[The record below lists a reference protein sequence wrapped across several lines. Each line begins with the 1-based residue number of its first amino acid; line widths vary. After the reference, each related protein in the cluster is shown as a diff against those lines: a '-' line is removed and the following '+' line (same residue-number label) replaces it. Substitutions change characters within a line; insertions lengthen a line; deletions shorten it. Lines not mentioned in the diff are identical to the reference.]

1 LMSIDITGRNLR
13 VVETPNA
20 ASDPAWS
27 PIRQ

>member
-1 LMSIDITGRNLR
+1 MSIDITGRNLR